1 MLLLCYF
8 ECAPHC
14 SAECDKRIFT
24 GEGNHFPQ
32 NRQKLS
38 LAGEPEKPSGF
49 DGAGRS
55 GEVLGGG
62 HLGDLG
68 AIVKVKDGYARNFL
82 IPQGHA
88 KRATKAAIEEFEA
101 RRAELERLQAERIA
115 QAQETAEK
123 LNGQVIEITSKAGV
137 DGRLFGSVT
146 NADIAE
152 AVDKL
157 GFQIKKSQV
166 RTPLGAIKS
175 VGDFTITIGL
185 LTDITADI
193 VVRVVAEAA

>member
-1 MLLLCYF
+1 MQVILL
-8 ECAPHC
+8 
-14 SAECDKRIFT
+14 
-24 GEGNHFPQ
+24 
-32 NRQKLS
+32 
-38 LAGEPEKPSGF
+38 EKIN
-49 DGAGRS
+49 
-55 GEVLGGG
+55 

-101 RRAELERLQAERIA
+101 RRAELEQAERIA